1 MTFGRRRRPDDWST
15 SHARARAALSDRLDG
30 VLEPGEASWLDEHL
44 AECVD
49 CRRAAEAYEAQRL
62 QLRAGRD
69 HAPLPPRDLWART
82 AAAIEHESRFRD
94 HRARSGGGIGRR
106 PLAISSALVAAL
118 VVTVVVGT
126 LISSQ
131 LPPGGGHA
139 TPNPSGVTTAAGSAG
154 STTAQSAVPGATP
167 IVVAQRVDY
176 VKKGQ
181 DGLYRVTRLDVR
193 SVCPKASNSCDTAA
207 PTPAQE
213 PGVQLTTT
221 PQTVFG
227 NPDRT
232 QLIVVNEADQTQAAS
247 ISVVPLPSSTPD
259 ASPPPSESSA
269 PTLSGEASPTPS
281 EPSPTPSETS
291 SATPSIAP
299 TESVGSSGPPPSIP
313 VTPSSTPGGPVEI
326 AENVVLVGQSAA
338 YSTNGDWFAFTAR
351 PADGSAGPDI
361 YVWKVGDP
369 AARAV
374 TSDHRSSFGSWVDET
389 MAVGSSVVETP
400 RSNGQEPDRAS
411 VSFLIDPVTGRQL
424 PLPQTG
430 RTWLPSVDPS
440 GQRAVYWT
448 GSLRLK
454 ADAPVYLPKAGR
466 LVIGDWSPAA
476 AAASDEPASTP
487 LSGDQ
492 SAARHETTI
501 AAGQLDDWDARWES
515 TGRKLAVWIAD
526 PENPH
531 LGVLSLYAVDP
542 FDGRIDLKKPLLDKT
557 PATAGFSISDGKLVW
572 AEPAADGSG
581 TGGRILVLAWTD
593 QGAGTVETVPDQV
606 LVIR

>member
-1 MTFGRRRRPDDWST
+1 MTFGRRRRRPDDWST
-15 SHARARAALSDRLDG
+15 SHARAHAALSDRLDG
-30 VLEPGEASWLDEHL
+30 VLEPSEAGWLDEHL
-44 AECVD
+44 AGCVD
-49 CRRAAEAYEAQRL
+49 CRRAAEAYDAQRL

-69 HAPLPPRDLWART
+69 HPPLPPRDLWART

-94 HRARSGGGIGRR
+94 HRERAGGGIGRR

-118 VVTVVVGT
+118 AVTVVVGT

-131 LPPGGGHA
+131 LSGGGGHA

-154 STTAQSAVPGATP
+154 PTAQTAAPGATP
-167 IVVAQRVDY
+167 IVVAQHVDY
-176 VKKGQ
+176 VKKGL
-181 DGLYRVTRLDVR
+181 DGRYQVTSLDVR
-193 SVCPKASNSCDTAA
+193 SVCPESSDSCNTAA

-213 PGVQLTTT
+213 PGVQLTTK

-227 NPDRT
+227 NRDRT
-232 QLIVVNEADQTQAAS
+232 QLIVVNEADQTQPAS
-247 ISVVPLPSSTPD
+247 ISVVPLPSSTPE
-259 ASPPPSESSA
+259 ASPPPSESAA
-269 PTLSGEASPTPS
+269 PTSSAGASPTAS
-281 EPSPTPSETS
+281 EPSATPAETS

-299 TESVGSSGPPPSIP
+299 TESGGSSGPPPSIP
-313 VTPSSTPGGPVEI
+313 VTPSSTPGGPIEI
-326 AENVVLVGQSAA
+326 AENVILVGQSAA
-338 YSTNGDWFAFTAR
+338 YSPNGDWFAFTAR

-361 YVWKVGDP
+361 YVWKVGDS

-374 TSDHRSSFGSWVDET
+374 TNDHRSSFGSWLDEGT
-389 MAVGSSVVETP
+389 AIGSTVVETP
-400 RSNGQEPDRAS
+400 GTNGQEPDRAS
-411 VSFLIDPVTGRQL
+411 VSFLIDPVTSKQV

-454 ADAPVYLPKAGR
+454 SDAPVFLPKAGR
-466 LVIGDWSPAA
+466 LVIGDWNPAGP
-476 AAASDEPASTP
+476 AASDEPSSTP

-492 SAARHETTI
+492 AVERHETTI
-501 AAGQLDDWDARWES
+501 ATGQLGDWDARWES
-515 TGRKLAVWIAD
+515 TGRKLAVWIANADD
-526 PENPH
+526 PH
-531 LGVLSLYAVDP
+531 VGVLSLYAVDP
-542 FDGRIDLKKPLLDKT
+542 FDGRIDLKKPLLDGT

-581 TGGRILVLAWTD
+581 TGGRIFVLAWTD
-593 QGAGTVETVPDQV
+593 QGAGTVETVQDQV